1 MPDRTA
7 AALLSLALVAGWGA
21 SAAAQTAAKQPPIT
35 IEINS
40 SPWYAGFEAI
50 VDRYE
55 KEIGNKVT
63 LDVTPY
69 PGMLQKARDAVR
81 GSEST
86 YDLVNL
92 DTPWTIEFYEGGFLR
107 PLTEIEPGFALP
119 PEVLACGN
127 SNYWNAAKRF
137 RTRDG
142 GAMMGVHPNCNT
154 HVLFYRKDLFDKAGL
169 AAPNTYEDLF
179 AACRK
184 LQNKPALY
192 GFVTRGER
200 GNGIRY
206 DWMPFMLGYGADIVA
221 DAENGD
227 YTVTINSP
235 KALAALDTFTK
246 LMKECGPADAGSIGQ
261 ADEIQLMATGKAAT
275 MQAVIAAWANLE
287 DPTKSAV
294 VGKIATVID
303 PEPVGGTHGVASGD
317 WTLAVPKNLPPERQ
331 KAALAFLKWFIG
343 KDVQRAYAE
352 AGGIPVRSDILTSDL
367 AQQPK
372 FSWMAAYNDSEKV
385 AKQAMGYA
393 EAAQVE
399 EVLGLRLN
407 QALIGELT
415 PAAALNTAARE
426 IHDIFVRT
434 GRKTGMLPP
443 LPE

>member
-352 AGGIPVRSDILTSDL
+352 AGGIPVRSDVLTSDL

-385 AKQAMGYA
+385 AKQEMGYA

>member
-1 MPDRTA
+1 
-7 AALLSLALVAGWGA
+7 
-21 SAAAQTAAKQPPIT
+21 
-35 IEINS
+35 
-40 SPWYAGFEAI
+40 
-50 VDRYE
+50 
-55 KEIGNKVT
+55 
-63 LDVTPY
+63 
-69 PGMLQKARDAVR
+69 
-81 GSEST
+81 
-86 YDLVNL
+86 
-92 DTPWTIEFYEGGFLR
+92 
-107 PLTEIEPGFALP
+107 
-119 PEVLACGN
+119 
-127 SNYWNAAKRF
+127 
-137 RTRDG
+137 
-142 GAMMGVHPNCNT
+142 MGVHPNCNT
-154 HVLFYRKDLFDKAGL
+154 HVLFYRKDLFDKSGL
-169 AAPNTYEDLF
+169 AAPNTYDDLF

-184 LQNKPALY
+184 LQNKPARY

-221 DAENGD
+221 DAEEGD

-246 LMKECGPADAGSIGQ
+246 LMRECGPADAGSIGQ

-275 MQAVIAAWANLE
+275 MQAVMAAWANLE

-294 VGKIATVID
+294 AGKIATVID
-303 PEPVGGTHGVASGD
+303 PQPIGGTHGVASGD

-331 KAALAFLKWFIG
+331 KAGLAFLKWFIG

-352 AGGIPVRSDILTSDL
+352 AGGIPVRSDVLTEL
-367 AQQPK
+367 APQPR

-385 AKQAMGYA
+385 AKQVMGYA

-426 IHDIFVRT
+426 IHDLLVRT
-434 GRKTGMLPP
+434 GRKTGMLPA
-443 LPE
+443 LPQ